1 MAIDGNNET
10 LVSNGS
16 TRLTSTTFT
25 FSGSDS
31 GPSGENGVGIK
42 QFECRV
48 DNSNFSVCTS
58 PAHYD
63 NMTDGNHTLAV
74 ISEDKVGNVGSTPSS
89 FNWTVDTEPPSASI
103 YSATDGNNN
112 FHSSW

>member
-16 TRLTSTTFT
+16 TRSTSTTFT
-25 FSGSDS
+25 FSGSDA
-31 GPSGENGVGIK
+31 GTSGENGVGIK